1 MRVVIAPDKFKGS
14 LSAAE
19 AAAAMAEGV
28 LAVYPDADVVSVPV
42 ADGGEGTLDAALA
55 AGAEAR
61 TARVRGPLGR
71 DVTAV
76 WALNGDTALIE
87 TARASGLTLLEP
99 SPDTA
104 LAATSY
110 GSGQLIAEA
119 LDAGAKTIILGIGGS
134 AMTDGG
140 SGALAALGLRILDDG
155 GAPVPPGGAGLL
167 QAAAVDAAELDPRLA
182 GVRLR
187 IAADVRNPLLGYEGT
202 AAIFSE
208 QKGADPAARDRLEEA
223 MGNWTRLLKEATG
236 VDVDVPGAGA
246 AGGFP
251 SGFLAYTGATLHPGF
266 ELLSSFT
273 GLQAALT
280 GCDLVLTGEGSLD
293 EQSRYGKAPLEVALL
308 ARDAGIPVVAV
319 AGQIT
324 LTPDQLEAYGI
335 VAAVSLLDVVQR
347 PQDAMAQAEKYVA
360 WATRQVLEGA

>member
-14 LSAAE
+14 LTSAE

-28 LAVYPDADVVSVPV
+28 LAVYPDATVTAVPV

-55 AGAEAR
+55 AGAEPR

-71 DVTAV
+71 EITAV
-76 WALNGDTALIE
+76 WALSGDTALIE
-87 TARASGLTLLEP
+87 TARASGLTLLDP
-99 SPDTA
+99 SPETA

-110 GSGQLIAEA
+110 GSGQLISEA
-119 LDAGAKTIILGIGGS
+119 LDAGAGTIILGIGGS

-140 SGALAALGLRILDDG
+140 SGALTALGLKILDDA

-167 QAAAVDAAELDPRLA
+167 RAAALDASGLDPRLA
-182 GVRLR
+182 GVELR

-202 AAIFSE
+202 AAVFSA
-208 QKGADPAARDRLEEA
+208 QKGADPAAQDLLEEA
-223 MGNWTRLLKEATG
+223 LGTWARLLQSATG
-236 VDVDVPGAGA
+236 IDVDVPGAGA

-251 SGFLAYTGATLHPGF
+251 SGFLAFTGASLHPGF
-266 ELLSSFT
+266 ELLSAFT
-273 GLQAALT
+273 GLRDALSR
-280 GCDLVLTGEGSLD
+280 CDLVLTGEGSLD

-324 LTPDQLEAYGI
+324 LSPEQLQEYGI

>member
-1 MRVVIAPDKFKGS
+1 MRVAIAPDKFKGS
-14 LSAAE
+14 LSSGE

-28 LAVYPDADVVSVPV
+28 LAVYPEATVTAVPV

-61 TARVRGPLGR
+61 SARVRGPLGR
-71 DVTAV
+71 ELTAV
-76 WALNGDTALIE
+76 WALSAGTALIE

-99 SPDTA
+99 GPETA
-104 LAATSY
+104 LAASSY
-110 GSGQLIAEA
+110 GSGQLISEA

-140 SGALAALGLRILDDG
+140 AGALAALGLRILDNAG
-155 GAPVPPGGAGLL
+155 NPVPPGGVGLL
-167 QAAAVDAAELDPRLA
+167 EAAQLDASGLDPRLG
-182 GVRLR
+182 GVQLQ

-202 AAIFSE
+202 VEVFSA
-208 QKGADPAARDRLEEA
+208 QKGADPAARQLLEEA
-223 MGNWTRLLKEATG
+223 LGNWARLLKEATG

-251 SGFLAYTGATLHPGF
+251 AGFLAFTGASLQPGF
-266 ELLSSFT
+266 ELLSAFT
-273 GLQAALT
+273 GLDEALT
-280 GCDLVLTGEGSLD
+280 RCDLVLTGEGSLD
-293 EQSRYGKAPLEVALL
+293 GQSRYGKAPLEVAAR

-319 AGQIT
+319 AGRIT
-324 LTPDQLEAYGI
+324 LTPDQLQEYGI

-347 PQDAMAQAEKYVA
+347 PADAMAQAAKYVA

>member
-14 LSAAE
+14 LTSAE

-28 LAVYPDADVVSVPV
+28 LAVYPEASVTVVPV
-42 ADGGEGTLDAALA
+42 ADGGEGTLDAAIA
-55 AGAEAR
+55 AGADLR
-61 TARVRGPLGR
+61 PARVSGPLGR
-71 DVTAV
+71 ETSAV
-76 WALNGDTALIE
+76 WALSGGTALIE
-87 TARASGLTLLEP
+87 TARASGLTLLGP
-99 SPDTA
+99 SPETA

-119 LDAGAKTIILGIGGS
+119 LAAGVDSIILGIGGS

-140 SGALAALGLRILDDG
+140 SGALTALGLKILDDAG
-155 GAPVPPGGAGLL
+155 NPVPPGGAGLL
-167 QAAAVDAAELDPRLA
+167 RAASVDASGLDPRLA
-182 GVRLR
+182 SVQLR
-187 IAADVRNPLLGYEGT
+187 IAADVRNPLLGYEG
-202 AAIFSE
+202 AAAVFSA
-208 QKGADPAARDRLEEA
+208 QKGADAAAQDLLEEA
-223 MGNWTRLLKEATG
+223 LGNWARLLKEATG

-251 SGFLAYTGATLHPGF
+251 SGFLAFTNASLQPGF
-266 ELLSSFT
+266 ELLSAFT
-273 GLQAALT
+273 GLAEALT
-280 GCDLVLTGEGSLD
+280 RCDLVLTGEGSLD

-324 LTPDQLEAYGI
+324 LSPDQLQEYGI

-347 PQDAMAQAEKYVA
+347 PRDAMAQAEKYVA

>member
-14 LSAAE
+14 LTSAE

-28 LAVYPDADVVSVPV
+28 LAVYPEATVTVVPV
-42 ADGGEGTLDAALA
+42 ADGGEGTLDAALG
-55 AGAEAR
+55 AGAEPR
-61 TARVRGPLGR
+61 TARVTGPLGR
-71 DVTAV
+71 DTTAV
-76 WALNGDTALIE
+76 WALSGDTALIE
-87 TARASGLTLLEP
+87 TARASGLVLLDP
-99 SPDTA
+99 SPETA
-104 LAATSY
+104 LAAGSY
-110 GSGQLIAEA
+110 GSGQLIAHA

-140 SGALAALGLRILDDG
+140 SGALCALGLKILDRDG
-155 GAPVPPGGAGLL
+155 NPVPPGGAGLL
-167 QAAAVDAAELDPRLA
+167 NAASVDASGLDPRLA
-182 GVRLR
+182 GVDLR

-202 AAIFSE
+202 AAVFSG
-208 QKGADPAARDRLEEA
+208 QKGAGAAEQQLLEEA
-223 MGNWTRLLKEATG
+223 LDNWARLLKEATG

-251 SGFLAYTGATLHPGF
+251 SGFLAFTGASLHPGF
-266 ELLSSFT
+266 ELLSAFT
-273 GLQAALT
+273 GLDESLT
-280 GCDLVLTGEGSLD
+280 RCDLVLTGEGSLD
-293 EQSRYGKAPLEVALL
+293 NQSRYGKAPLEVAAR

-324 LTPDQLEAYGI
+324 LTPDQLQEYGI

-347 PQDAMAQAEKYVA
+347 PQDAMSQAAKYVA